1 VDHAPGRDRE
11 FFLEIFFFRRDA
23 EQFLISYFGLF
34 FHSRYGRRYSSWTF
48 VDIKQ
53 PNGILT
59 RIFSY
64 FRREA
69 NSMRRTLA
77 VLAVAAVGF
86 LNTVALLAHHS
97 FTAEFDDKKPITL
110 KGTLT
115 KVEMTNPHGWLYLNV
130 KDKNGKIQNWAV
142 ETGAPAALIRRGGD
156 RKTLAICTELIV
168 EGWLARDGSNT
179 INGRAVKFADGR
191 EILTGTSNP
200 NANPDR

>member
-1 VDHAPGRDRE
+1 M
-11 FFLEIFFFRRDA
+11 L
-23 EQFLISYFGLF
+23 S
-34 FHSRYGRRYSSWTF
+34 
-48 VDIKQ
+48 
-53 PNGILT
+53 

-64 FRREA
+64 FRLGA
-69 NSMRRTLA
+69 NSMSTKLA
-77 VLAVAAVGF
+77 ALAVAAVVL
-86 LNTVALLAHHS
+86 LNTAAVLAHHS
-97 FTAEFDDKKPITL
+97 FTAEFDDKKPITI

-115 KVEMTNPHGWLYLNV
+115 KLELTNPHGWLYLNV

-156 RKTLAICTELIV
+156 RKTLAIGTELVV

-200 NANPDR
+200 NAGQ

>member
-1 VDHAPGRDRE
+1 
-11 FFLEIFFFRRDA
+11 
-23 EQFLISYFGLF
+23 
-34 FHSRYGRRYSSWTF
+34 
-48 VDIKQ
+48 
-53 PNGILT
+53 
-59 RIFSY
+59 
-64 FRREA
+64 
-69 NSMRRTLA
+69 MRRTLA

-156 RKTLAICTELIV
+156 RKTLAIGTELIV